1 MMQGLGGARANG
13 PGSWMQSRMLDPREG
28 LDSGQPGRSCL
39 GTGGREGRCSQA
51 GIRRLWA
58 QVLPP
63 HPPPGLPLPGASLQP
78 PSPPHVLWLNPSG
91 LSLGVASGLS

>member
-63 HPPPGLPLPGASLQP
+63 
-78 PSPPHVLWLNPSG
+78 PPHPRVCPCPGPLYSLPAHPTFCG
-91 LSLGVASGLS
+91 LTLQGSA

>member
-63 HPPPGLPLPGASLQP
+63 HPPPGSAPA
-78 PSPPHVLWLNPSG
+78 WG
-91 LSLGVASGLS
+91 LSTASQPTPRSVA